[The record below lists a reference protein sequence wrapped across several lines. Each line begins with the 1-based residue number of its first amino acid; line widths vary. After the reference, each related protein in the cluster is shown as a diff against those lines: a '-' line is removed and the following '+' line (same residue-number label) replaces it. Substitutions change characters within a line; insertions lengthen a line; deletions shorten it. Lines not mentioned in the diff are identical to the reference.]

1 MSSFV
6 IVAVYDKRG
15 LRGMTRCLS
24 KGVTALNNED
34 ERIKRQHF

>member
-15 LRGMTRCLS
+15 LRWMTRCFS
-24 KGVTALNNED
+24 KGVTSNNED